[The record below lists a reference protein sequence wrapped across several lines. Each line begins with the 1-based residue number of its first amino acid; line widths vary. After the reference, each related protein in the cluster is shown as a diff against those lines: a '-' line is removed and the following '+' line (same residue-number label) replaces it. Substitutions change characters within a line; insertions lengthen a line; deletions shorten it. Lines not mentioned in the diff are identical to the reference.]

1 MGRYLLN
8 RGLAGLVT
16 LVLFASLAFFL
27 VQIIV
32 PADFTVQ
39 FSIGMNRAE
48 REKLQDELGLNLPL
62 WQQYLNWMRDFFSG
76 KLGTS
81 FYGYPVLDVLQAAL
95 PLSLLIFLPG
105 TGLAY
110 WIGMQLGKFAGWS
123 RRRATG
129 NAVTL
134 GGLALFTTFPPWL
147 AWLVAYFLGRRLGML
162 RGGFFSTLGLDDL
175 NRGLWASIELR
186 PDQVAARMLLTL
198 ALMTA
203 ALAVVHSVLRRRQRS
218 LSPVLFVLA
227 LAALCY
233 PIWLAWGFGPQALDL
248 LTLAILPMLTYT
260 LLSFGETLLI
270 MRTGMQES
278 RTQEYITV
286 ARAKGLPEEQIRDRH
301 AARNAILPVVSRLI
315 ISLPYLL
322 TGIVIIEDVLEWPGL
337 GTALFN
343 SLYQQDMPMVMA
355 MFLMVGGFSL
365 AARLLLEALLAMLDL
380 RLRVSGQA
388 EYLA

>member
-1 MGRYLLN
+1 MLN

-16 LVLFASLAFFL
+16 LLLFASVAFFL

-48 REKLQDELGLNLPL
+48 REAMQEELGLNLPL

-105 TGLAY
+105 TALAY

-123 RRRATG
+123 RHQARAS
-129 NAVTL
+129 AATL

-147 AWLVAYFLGRRLGML
+147 AWLVAYFLGRQLGML
-162 RGGFFSTLGLDDL
+162 RGGFFSSPGLDDL
-175 NRGLWASIELR
+175 NRRLWATIELR

-198 ALMTA
+198 AVVSAILA
-203 ALAVVHSVLRRRQRS
+203 ATHGVLRRRQRR
-218 LSPVLFVLA
+218 LPPVVFALV

-233 PIWLAWGFGPQALDL
+233 PIWQAWGFAPQALDL
-248 LTLAILPMLTYT
+248 LTLAALPMLTYT

-286 ARAKGLPEEQIRDRH
+286 ARAKGLPENQIRDRH

-337 GTALFN
+337 GTALFS

-365 AARLLLEALLAMLDL
+365 AARLLLEALLVVLDP

>member
-16 LVLFASLAFFL
+16 LVLFASVAFFL
-27 VQIIV
+27 VQLIV
-32 PADFTVQ
+32 PSDFTVQ

-48 REKLQDELGLNLPL
+48 REVLREELGLNLPL
-62 WQQYLNWMRDFFSG
+62 RQQYLNWMRDFFSG

-81 FYGYPVLDVLQAAL
+81 FYGYPVLDVLKAAL

-105 TGLAY
+105 TAMAY

-129 NAVTL
+129 NVVTL

-147 AWLVAYFLGRRLGML
+147 AWLVTHFLGRRLGML
-162 RGGFFSTLGLDDL
+162 RGGFFSAPGLDDL
-175 NRGLWASIELR
+175 NRRLWATIELR
-186 PDQVAARMLLTL
+186 PDQVAARILLTL
-198 ALMTA
+198 AVITA
-203 ALAVVHSVLRRRQRS
+203 VLAAVHGVLRRRQRS
-218 LSPVLFVLA
+218 IPPVLFVLG
-227 LAALCY
+227 LAALSY
-233 PIWLAWGFGPQALDL
+233 PTWVAWGFGPQALDL
-248 LTLAILPMLTYT
+248 LTLAVLPMLTYT

-270 MRTGMQES
+270 MRTGMRES

-286 ARAKGLPEEQIRDRH
+286 ARAKGLPERQIRDRH

-337 GTALFN
+337 GTALFD

-355 MFLMVGGFSL
+355 MFLIVGGFSL
-365 AARLLLEALLAMLDL
+365 AARLLLEALLAMLDP
-380 RLRVSGQA
+380 RLRVSGRLEHVA
-388 EYLA
+388 

>member
-39 FSIGMNRAE
+39 FSIGMNRTE
-48 REKLQDELGLNLPL
+48 REKMREELGLNLPL

-110 WIGMQLGKFAGWS
+110 WIGMQLGKFAGWG
-123 RRRATG
+123 RRRAAG

-147 AWLVAYFLGRRLGML
+147 AWLIAYFLGRRLGML

-198 ALMTA
+198 ALVTA
-203 ALAVVHSVLRRRQRS
+203 ALAGVHSALRRRQRA

-227 LAALCY
+227 LAGLCF
-233 PIWLAWGFGPQALDL
+233 PIWLALGFGPQALDL

-270 MRTGMQES
+270 MRTGMRES

-286 ARAKGLPEEQIRDRH
+286 ARAKGLPEDQIRDRH

-365 AARLLLEALLAMLDL
+365 AVRLLLEALLAVLDP
-380 RLRVSGQA
+380 RLRISGQA
-388 EYLA
+388 QYLA